1 MGMITQETTH
11 TELFELLEQ
20 VKADAERFNKNFGR
34 PRLKLIK
41 CGKPKED
48 SQIVTSSDKKCPPI
62 TAAVRSK
69 ADKARFFANGLV
81 LLKYN
86 GERDKKRNGLAVIQ
100 RNRLKLIQG
109 GKLTQAEEWQIRL
122 LIAEWNGLQELKRL
136 RGEK

>member
-1 MGMITQETTH
+1 MSKPKREQSWQEVLA
-11 TELFELLEQ
+11 E
-20 VKADAERFNKNFGR
+20 VRADADRFNKNFGR

-81 LLKYN
+81 LLSYH

-109 GKLTQAEEWQIRL
+109 GKLTQAEEWQIQL

>member
-1 MGMITQETTH
+1 MSKPKREQSWQ
-11 TELFELLEQ
+11 ELLAE
-20 VKADAERFNKNFGR
+20 VKADADRFNKNFGR

-100 RNRLKLIQG
+100 RNRLKLVHSRF
-109 GKLTQAEEWQIRL
+109 TDEE
-122 LIAEWNGLQELKRL
+122 IAILKYCDELFK
-136 RGEK
+136 GAKNE

>member
-48 SQIVTSSDKKCPPI
+48 SQKVASSDKKCPPI

-69 ADKARFFANGLV
+69 ADKARFFENGLV

-109 GKLTQAEEWQIRL
+109 GKLTQAEEWQIQL

>member
-1 MGMITQETTH
+1 MGMMTQETTH

-48 SQIVTSSDKKCPPI
+48 SQIVTSSEKKCPPI

-81 LLKYN
+81 LLSYH

-100 RNRLKLIQG
+100 RNMLEVIKG
-109 GKLTQAEEWQIRL
+109 GKLTQQEEWQIQL
-122 LIAEWNGLQELKRL
+122 LVAEWLGLQELKRL

>member
-1 MGMITQETTH
+1 MSKPKREQSWQEVLA
-11 TELFELLEQ
+11 E
-20 VKADAERFNKNFGR
+20 VRADADRYNERFGR

-100 RNRLKLIQG
+100 RKRLKLIQG